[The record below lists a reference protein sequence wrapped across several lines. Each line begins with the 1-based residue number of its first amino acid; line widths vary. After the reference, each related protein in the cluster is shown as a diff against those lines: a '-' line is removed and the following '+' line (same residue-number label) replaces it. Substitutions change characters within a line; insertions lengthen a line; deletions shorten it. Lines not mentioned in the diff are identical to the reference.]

1 MTEFVKEEE
10 KENENI
16 MIILEEEED
25 DSIETQFEID
35 YSVDG
40 EPIDL
45 RLLPQE
51 IMYNQLGAEWIAERH
66 GISDPFLYKIC
77 ERVAEQGFKSLSE
90 QWEEQKLRKIDNF
103 IEIKN
108 EVVNEVKHENIVIN
122 NIDKLY
128 TE

>member
-1 MTEFVKEEE
+1 MTEFVKQEE

-25 DSIETQFEID
+25 DSIETQFQMD
-35 YSVDG
+35 YQVDG

-51 IMYNQLGAEWIAERH
+51 IMYNQLGAEWIADRH
-66 GISDPFLYKIC
+66 GIEDPFLYKIC
-77 ERVAEQGFKSLSE
+77 EKVAEQGFKSLGE
-90 QWEEQKLRKIDNF
+90 QWEEQKLRKIDNY

-108 EVVNEVKHENIVIN
+108 EVVNEVKDENIVIN

>member
-51 IMYNQLGAEWIAERH
+51 IMYNKLGAEWIADRL
-66 GISDPFLYKIC
+66 GIEDPFLYKIC
-77 ERVAEQGFKSLSE
+77 EKVAEQGFKSLGE
-90 QWEEQKLRKIDNF
+90 QWLEQSNRKIDNF

-108 EVVNEVKHENIVIN
+108 EV
-122 NIDKLY
+122 LY
-128 TE
+128 KEEKE